1 MSHNIIQAA
10 VTNKALRLE
19 LTYRAPT
26 VLLEEDD
33 DTAELVLPPPNQ
45 PISDECA
52 FLLSLI

>member
-1 MSHNIIQAA
+1 MSHSIIQAA
-10 VTNKALRLE
+10 VTNKTLRLE